1 MPPRRQAKPR
11 SADHAA
17 LGRAVEDLRR
27 EAGLTQEELAQ
38 RMGIEFPH
46 VGNLERGRAN
56 PTFTWLRRL
65 ARGLD
70 IELSDLVERFE
81 RIRREGS
88 VDESSVD

>member
-11 SADHAA
+11 SPDHAA
-17 LGRAVEDLRR
+17 LGGAVEDLRH

-46 VGNLERGRAN
+46 VGNLERGLTN
-56 PTFTWLRRL
+56 PTFSWLRRL

-81 RIRREGS
+81 RIQSENS
-88 VDESSVD
+88 VD